1 MRVKISYTVNID
13 EVEKEVS
20 HRMTRAVNDL
30 DFCYQELIRLQM
42 DLDTKVG
49 TLDNHTSL
57 IDTIRIKMAKADQ
70 VLEDCSS
77 ILEGL
82 EKARKQIEEEKN
94 EIKDG

>member
-1 MRVKISYTVNID
+1 MRVKIAYTVD
-13 EVEKEVS
+13 LEEVEKEVS

-49 TLDNHTSL
+49 TLDNHISL

-70 VLEDCSS
+70 VFEDCYL
-77 ILEGL
+77 ILQGL
-82 EKARKQIEEEKN
+82 KDTRSKLEEKEN
-94 EIKDG
+94 EVQDG